1 MKLRRLIAAGL
12 ASVMT
17 VAALA
22 GCGNSSNGG
31 DKQTSSDGGGAQ
43 TEGSDAGNGE
53 MVDLKWVLIGNGQ

>member
-22 GCGNSSNGG
+22 GCGNSSNSG
-31 DKQTSSDGGGAQ
+31 DKQTSSDGGAQ

-53 MVDLKWVLIGNGQ
+53 MVDLKWRSR

>member
-22 GCGNSSNGG
+22 GCGNSSNGEINRRH
-31 DKQTSSDGGGAQ
+31 Q
-43 TEGSDAGNGE
+43 TEAAHR
-53 MVDLKWVLIGNGQ
+53 LKAPMRATEKWWT